1 MWWLA
6 VLDIIGVPVTTMW
19 IIWRRPPHTSH
30 AWVILPIWLLATIL
44 IHGDT
49 PKTLG
54 ARADN
59 LWPSLKRATFVLAP
73 MAGGLIVIGFALG
86 MRPPTGPG
94 AFAPHHFINY
104 FAFCL
109 LQQVALNS
117 LLSNRLYYL
126 TKRIWPTAISAGVI
140 FAIFHWP
147 NPLLIPL
154 TLFIGTVMSW
164 LFIRERNI
172 IPLSL
177 WHMALGIL
185 TSWAFPA
192 AWHHAL
198 RVGPG
203 YYTYI
208 LHH

>member
-6 VLDIIGVPVTTMW
+6 VLDVIGIPITTMW
-19 IIWRRPPHTSH
+19 IIWRRSPRTSH

-49 PKTLG
+49 PKTVG

-59 LWPSLKRATFVLAP
+59 LWRSFKRASLVLAP
-73 MAGGLIVIGFALG
+73 MAIALVFVGFASG
-86 MRPPTGPG
+86 MHIPGGPD

-104 FAFCL
+104 FAFAL

-117 LLSNRLYYL
+117 LLSNRLFYL
-126 TKRIWPTAISAGVI
+126 TKKIWPSAICAGVI

-147 NPLLIPL
+147 NPLLIPA

-164 LFIRERNI
+164 LFLTERNI
-172 IPLSL
+172 IPLSF
-177 WHMALGIL
+177 WHMVLGIL
-185 TSWAFPA
+185 TSWAFPI
-192 AWHHAL
+192 AWHHGL

-203 YYTYI
+203 YYKFPF
-208 LHH
+208 H